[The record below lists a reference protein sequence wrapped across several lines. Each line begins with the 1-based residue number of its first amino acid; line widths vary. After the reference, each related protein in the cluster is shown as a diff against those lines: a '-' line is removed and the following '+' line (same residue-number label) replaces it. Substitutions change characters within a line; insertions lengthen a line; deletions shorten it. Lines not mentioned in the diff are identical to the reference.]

1 MSSSYAPLASTLYMG
16 VRGESEVKYCTMWN
30 ASDAFSTCSGAVRR
44 RVAKHLIN
52 YDLSSHFGSRY
63 KPRSLMTHHL
73 TWPGVTAWSVGEGD
87 CTRRRRTPSLLK
99 RRGAAQKMARAS
111 RAPFSVLHC
120 SGAGG
125 ARRLWRLIGFG
136 GFGCACAQRH
146 RPRRRDRWRGPRRAI
161 KVQVTSRCC
170 RFLPRKFHV
179 LWAEFKKKDII
190 KYF

>member
-1 MSSSYAPLASTLYMG
+1 MQSSCGA
-16 VRGESEVKYCTMWN
+16 
-30 ASDAFSTCSGAVRR
+30 TCRR
-44 RVAKHLIN
+44 TFGHLIE

-87 CTRRRRTPSLLK
+87 CTRRRRTPFLLK
-99 RRGAAQKMARAS
+99 RRGAAQKMARAK
-111 RAPFSVLHC
+111 RAPFPVLHC
-120 SGAGG
+120 SGAGC
-125 ARRLWRLIGFG
+125 ARRLWRLTGVG
-136 GFGCACAQRH
+136 GFCFACAQRH
-146 RPRRRDRWRGPRRAI
+146 TPRRRDRWRGPRRAI

-170 RFLPRKFHV
+170 RLLPRKFHV